1 MGALIEINTD
11 GLAKFGETI
20 CNATGLSAYGYKK
33 MANVKIYERIENS
46 KVDTAIEIEKL
57 NREDIVAKYNEI
69 RNKHKFENTASIIQ
83 KAEQQFNEGEQASSE
98 PVDKD
103 WLNRFLDYAEGVSE
117 EEMQN
122 IWAKILAGEVKQP
135 KSFSLRTLNVL
146 RNMTKEDAELF
157 VEVSK
162 YVFGGQNILN
172 EKSII
177 QLESI
182 LKLND
187 NGLVLLESLSYI
199 VKLPSQGKISL
210 KLTGDKQ
217 LYIDSNESVDKKV
230 YISIYALSKAG
241 EELYKI
247 VETNISSEVIQFIAN
262 KIKSEGNYVVNYVV
276 KLNVSDLENK

>member
-1 MGALIEINTD
+1 MGALIDIDTD
-11 GLAKFGETI
+11 GIAKLFETLF
-20 CNATGLSAYGYKK
+20 NATGWSAKGYRK
-33 MANVKIYERIENS
+33 MVDAKIYERIENS

-57 NREDIVAKYNEI
+57 NREDIVAKYIEI
-69 RNKHKFENTASIIQ
+69 RNKQKFENTASIIQ
-83 KAEQQFNEGEQASSE
+83 KAEQQFNEGEQVSSE